1 VTRRQLT
8 GVLAVALGL
17 VVLLTPVGSALS
29 SLALPSDEPPE
40 APVAGPPEPAPAIPA
55 LSASQQSSA
64 QAALAR
70 DPQTRRFLAGRGYR
84 VTEIGPWTTE
94 QGTLI
99 GASMLVGLSSPASF
113 AMSRWPAVDYRAEPA
128 AERPYRDSAIQMAA
142 SNVTELMVRVDLDR
156 QAVVGIEPSGPGA
169 TIKPGPDVKRIPPE
183 TPGY

>member
-1 VTRRQLT
+1 LT
-8 GVLAVALGL
+8 GVLVVTVGL
-17 VVLLTPVGSALS
+17 LVLLTPVGTALS

-40 APVAGPPEPAPAIPA
+40 APVAGPPEPAPAMPT
-55 LSASQQSSA
+55 LSATEQSRA
-64 QAALAR
+64 HQALAR
-70 DPQTRRFLAGRGYR
+70 DSQARRFLAGRDYR
-84 VTEIGPWTTE
+84 VAEIGPWTTE

-113 AMSRWPAVDYRAEPA
+113 AMSRWPAVDYGAQPGA
-128 AERPYRDSAIQMAA
+128 GRPYTESTIQMAA

-169 TIKPGPDVKRIPPE
+169 TITPGPDVKRIPPE